1 MTVQQYN
8 PPHVGVLI
16 NRTFIEPFDNVSGNM
31 VARELGVAPSTFSRL
46 LKGESGLT
54 PEMAVRLSAVLGG
67 SAESW
72 MRLQESYDLWKARQS
87 IDISDFSKI
96 DFAKFANAQC
106 GRKIVET
113 KRKSRCQPA

>member
-1 MTVQQYN
+1 MTLQQYN

-16 NRTFIEPFDNVSGNM
+16 NRTFIEPFGDVSGNM
-31 VARELGVAPSTFSRL
+31 VARELGVASSTFSRL
-46 LKGESGLT
+46 LRRESGLT
-54 PEMAVRLSAVLGG
+54 PEMAVRLAAVLGG

-96 DFAKFANAQC
+96 DFAKFANAHR
-106 GRKIVET
+106 GRKRVVA
-113 KRKSRCQPA
+113 K